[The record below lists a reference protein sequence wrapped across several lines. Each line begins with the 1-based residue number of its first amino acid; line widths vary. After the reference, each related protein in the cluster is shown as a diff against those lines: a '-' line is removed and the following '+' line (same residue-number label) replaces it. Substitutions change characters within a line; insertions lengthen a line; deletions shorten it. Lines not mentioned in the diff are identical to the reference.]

1 VNRELFRAPT
11 PTGNLVGWVTGEG
24 PPVLALHGGPG
35 LSFDYLDPLVDE
47 LATEFRV
54 ATFQQR
60 GLTPSTTSGPFTVA
74 QAVTDVA
81 AVLDALEWDRTYVV
95 GHSWG
100 GHLAFH
106 VAHDLAPRLIG
117 VLAVEPLGAVGDGGA
132 SAFGAEM
139 VARLRDDVRARA
151 IELDARDDRGEAT
164 DEEAL
169 EALAL
174 FWPGYF
180 ADSTTAPAMPP
191 MRTNRVTSGGLWT
204 DLRARLPEL
213 EAGLSEIDVPVGVL
227 VGGRSPMPPSE
238 AGVASA
244 KRIRGAWSV
253 TVANGGH
260 FIWVEAPGCVLDA
273 MRRLASGAP
282 APLPERP

>member
-1 VNRELFRAPT
+1 
-11 PTGNLVGWVTGEG
+11 
-24 PPVLALHGGPG
+24 
-35 LSFDYLDPLVDE
+35 
-47 LATEFRV
+47 
-54 ATFQQR
+54 
-60 GLTPSTTSGPFTVA
+60 
-74 QAVTDVA
+74 
-81 AVLDALEWDRTYVV
+81 
-95 GHSWG
+95 
-100 GHLAFH
+100 
-106 VAHDLAPRLIG
+106 
-117 VLAVEPLGAVGDGGA
+117 
-132 SAFGAEM
+132 
-139 VARLRDDVRARA
+139 
-151 IELDARDDRGEAT
+151 
-164 DEEAL
+164 
-169 EALAL
+169 
-174 FWPGYF
+174 
-180 ADSTTAPAMPP
+180 MPP